1 MEDYEKLASD
11 VSTKHDVSYIVYV
24 FWLHNLR
31 ITTYFPDC
39 SHLPLFLQ
47 LLEWIRRTIP
57 WLENRAPEKTMAEMQ
72 QKLEDFRD
80 YRRVHKPPKV

>member
-1 MEDYEKLASD
+1 MIIFL
-11 VSTKHDVSYIVYV
+11 TP
-24 FWLHNLR
+24 R
-31 ITTYFPDC
+31 
-39 SHLPLFLQ
+39 LPLCLQ

-80 YRRVHKPPKV
+80 YRRVHKPPKVRKSSSTAMFPENAEE